1 MNKIIG
7 VILLV
12 VGVYLLVR
20 GHDISQ
26 SAGGQLQSVA
36 NKISGRADGKA
47 VQFYLGG
54 AVCCAVGFVAM
65 FFWSSKK

>member
-12 VGVYLLVR
+12 LGGFLLVR

-26 SAGGQLQSVA
+26 ALNSRVSNLFTGEPT
-36 NKISGRADGKA
+36 NRAMYH
-47 VQFYLGG
+47 YLGG
-54 AVCCAVGFVAM
+54 ALCCAVGLVLT
-65 FFWSSKK
+65 FFLPTKK

>member
-12 VGVYLLVR
+12 VGVFLLVR

-26 SAGGQLQSVA
+26 SVNSQVKNLFTGSPTDQATH
-36 NKISGRADGKA
+36 
-47 VQFYLGG
+47 FYLGG
-54 AVCCAVGFVAM
+54 AICCAIGIVVT
-65 FFWSSKK
+65 FFLPAKK

>member
-12 VGVYLLVR
+12 VGAYLLMR

-26 SAGGQLQSVA
+26 SVGGQLQTVA
-36 NKISGRADGKA
+36 NRISGSANGKA
-47 VQFYLGG
+47 TQYYLGG
-54 AVCCAVGFVAM
+54 AICCAVGFVLA
-65 FFWSSKK
+65 FFLPGKK